1 MSTLT
6 IGVLLFIFMLVLMAI
21 RVPIAV
27 AMFVP
32 GVVGYVALSG
42 WDPLLA
48 HLRGAVYGRV
58 SVYDLSVIPLFMLM
72 GGFAVN
78 GGLSKALFDFA
89 NSLLG
94 RFKGGMA
101 MAGILACAA
110 FGAISGSTVAT
121 TATIAQVAYPEMRR
135 IAYSGRLATAALA
148 TGGTMGVLLPPSV
161 TLMV

>member
-72 GGFAVN
+72 GGFAVM
-78 GGLSKALFDFA
+78 GLVGIAF
-89 NSLLG
+89 LL
-94 RFKGGMA
+94 
-101 MAGILACAA
+101 C
-110 FGAISGSTVAT
+110 
-121 TATIAQVAYPEMRR
+121 
-135 IAYSGRLATAALA
+135 
-148 TGGTMGVLLPPSV
+148 
-161 TLMV
+161 